1 MVVEFEDNERWT
13 IKRYGQEAECVS
25 DASTVNTADHLTALQ
40 RQIYRIDYESV
51 TLVNRTAQSY
61 TFNRFVTFIIFTF
74 GFSKNVHVQLYK
86 LKQFNLTG
94 IPNLLQLVNK

>member
-1 MVVEFEDNERWT
+1 MVLYYST
-13 IKRYGQEAECVS
+13 I
-25 DASTVNTADHLTALQ
+25 NTADQLTALQ

-74 GFSKNVHVQLYK
+74 GFSKNVQLYK

>member
-1 MVVEFEDNERWT
+1 MVLYYST
-13 IKRYGQEAECVS
+13 I
-25 DASTVNTADHLTALQ
+25 NTADQLTALQ

-51 TLVNRTAQSY
+51 TLVNRTEQSY

-74 GFSKNVHVQLYK
+74 GNSKNVQLYK